1 VTPTVASEPG
11 HLVER
16 IEAFYGQARRATVV
30 NLLLGVLS
38 CWALHGH
45 VPTTP
50 LRVWALALAVS
61 VLLRWGLA
69 VTRGRDAQ
77 ADAHALRWGWVAA
90 GALGAS
96 GAVWGLGAPL
106 LLADAGPLALA
117 FWTVAVCGI
126 AAGVVAGTTWFV
138 PAQWAYL
145 LPLLLPLIG
154 VHAQR
159 GGTVGWAAAGGVALY
174 LVFCLAQG
182 WALARSLRESLA
194 MRAENRALLAQVRDA
209 AEARA
214 RFFAAASHDLRQPVQ
229 ALVLLN
235 AALATAQGAERE
247 RLLARLGDGITALDS
262 LAESLLDVARLEAGA
277 GAASPQALALQ
288 PLLQALATRQAPLA
302 AANQQAP
309 LATKQDRRFE
319 LRCSRRAAGV
329 RADPAAL
336 ERILANL
343 LANAWRH
350 GGTGTVLLAARPG
363 RSGTVR
369 LQVRDAG
376 PGIAPAHQQ
385 AVFEPFFQL
394 NNPQRDRAAGTGL
407 GLATALGLAQAQGGT
422 LTLRSAPGRGSCFE
436 LRLPAATPPPAST
449 APAALPAAPLPL
461 QVLVVDDDP
470 LVRDALATLLHQ
482 WGAQVTPLAAAAELP
497 PNTARPDLLLCDRML
512 AGDDGFVQAA
522 ALGQRWQPPPRTV
535 LMSGHRDPAA
545 RQAASARGWTWLDK
559 PVRPLALRACLEAA
573 ATSAPTAAAEPR
585 T

>member
-1 VTPTVASEPG
+1 MSTAPAADPG

-45 VPTTP
+45 VPTAP
-50 LRVWALALAVS
+50 LQAWATALAAS

-69 VTRGRDAQ
+69 VARGHDPQ
-77 ADAHALRWGWVAA
+77 AEAHALRWGWVAA

-159 GGTVGWAAAGGVALY
+159 GGAVGGAAAGGVALY

-182 WALARSLRESLA
+182 RALARSLRESLA
-194 MRAENRALLAQVRDA
+194 MRAENRALLAQVREA

-247 RLLARLGDGITALDS
+247 RLLARLGEGITAMDS

-277 GAASPQALALQ
+277 GAASPQALALP

-302 AANQQAP
+302 AAQG
-309 LATKQDRRFE
+309 RRFE
-319 LRCSRRAAGV
+319 LRCSHHALGV

-350 GGTGTVLLAARPG
+350 GGSGPVLLAARPG
-363 RSGTVR
+363 RDGTVR

-376 PGIAPAHQQ
+376 PGIAPAHQR

-436 LRLPAATPPPAST
+436 LRLPAATPPPT
-449 APAALPAAPLPL
+449 PTEPAAASATPLPL
-461 QVLVVDDDP
+461 RVLVIDDDP
-470 LVRDALATLLHQ
+470 LVRDALATLLRQ

-497 PNTARPDLLLCDRML
+497 PGAPRPDLLLCDRML
-512 AGDDGFVQAA
+512 AGDDGFVQAG

-535 LMSGHRDPAA
+535 LMSGHRDPEA
-545 RQAASARGWTWLDK
+545 RQAALARGWTWLDK

-573 ATSAPTAAAEPR
+573 ATAAATGAAAPR